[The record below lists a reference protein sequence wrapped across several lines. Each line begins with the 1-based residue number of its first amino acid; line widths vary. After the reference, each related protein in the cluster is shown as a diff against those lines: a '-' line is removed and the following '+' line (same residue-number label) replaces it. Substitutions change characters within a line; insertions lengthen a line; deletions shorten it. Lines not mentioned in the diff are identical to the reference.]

1 MIRLSQIR
9 ELLNCPETD
18 SNGTQ
23 QITQVLS
30 IDDAGFDAESL
41 GWCSDKNKENLA
53 QLTKGNVIVSHAVY
67 EEFHSRTDLNLVP
80 VEKPRSAFLKTL
92 QEFFA
97 EKVVF
102 GFVHPTAVIDPSVTF
117 NSNMVNIAANVVI
130 EKDCVIGDRVS
141 IGANSVLKSGCQ
153 IGNDCSIGSNNT
165 IGGIGFGYELNEENT
180 YELMPHI
187 GNVYELNEENTYEL
201 MPHIGNVVLKDHV
214 EIGNNVCID
223 RAVLG
228 STLLEE
234 NVKVDNLVHIA
245 HGVKIGKN
253 SLIIANAMIAGSV
266 EIGENVW
273 VSPSSS
279 IRQKLSVGDNALV
292 GLGSVVVKNVQAETV
307 VAGNPAKPF
316 EKK

>member
-1 MIRLSQIR
+1 MILSQIR
-9 ELLNCPETD
+9 ELLNCTIDD
-18 SNGTQ
+18 SNGNQ
-23 QITQVLS
+23 QITKVLS
-30 IDDAGFDAESL
+30 IDDAGFDSESL
-41 GWCSDKNKENLA
+41 GWCSDKNKENLHC
-53 QLTKGNVIVSHAVY
+53 LSNGNVIVSHAIY
-67 EEFHSRTDLNLVP
+67 QEFKGKNTDLNLIP

-97 EKVVF
+97 EKRTF
-102 GFVHPTAVIDPSVTF
+102 GFVHPTAIIDPSVKYK
-117 NSNMVNIAANVVI
+117 SNTVNIAANVVI
-130 EKDCVIGDRVS
+130 EKECVIGDRVS
-141 IGANSVLKSGCQ
+141 IGANSVLKSGCH

-165 IGGIGFGYELNEENT
+165 IGGVGFGYELNEENE

-187 GNVYELNEENTYEL
+187 GNV
-201 MPHIGNVVLKDHV
+201 ILKDKV

-266 EIGENVW
+266 EIGANVW
-273 VSPSSS
+273 ISPSAS
-279 IRQKLSVGDNALV
+279 IRQKLSIEDNALV
-292 GLGSVVVKNVQAETV
+292 GLGSVVVKNVSTNSV

>member
-1 MIRLSQIR
+1 MIHLSQIR
-9 ELLNCPETD
+9 ELLRCSGND
-18 SNGTQ
+18 INGTQ
-23 QITQVLS
+23 QISKVLS
-30 IDDAGFDAESL
+30 IDDTAFDVESL
-41 GWCSDKNKENLA
+41 GWCSDNNKESLKNLSN
-53 QLTKGNVIVSHAVY
+53 GNVIVSHSVY
-67 EEFHSRTDLNLVP
+67 EEFQGQTDLNLIP

-102 GFVHPTAVIDPSVTF
+102 GFVHPTAVIDPTVTF
-117 NSNMVNIAANVVI
+117 NSNTVNIGANVVI
-130 EKDCVIGDRVS
+130 DKDCVLGDRVS
-141 IGANSVLKSGCQ
+141 IGANSVLKAGCH

-165 IGGIGFGYELNEENT
+165 IGGIGFGYELNDENK
-180 YELMPHI
+180 
-187 GNVYELNEENTYEL
+187 YEL
-201 MPHIGNVVLKDHV
+201 MPHIGNVVLKDRV

-279 IRQKLSVGDNALV
+279 IRQKLTVENNALV
-292 GLGSVVVKNVQAETV
+292 GLGSVVVKNVGADTV

>member
-1 MIRLSQIR
+1 MIRLEEIR
-9 ELLNCPETD
+9 SFLRSGSESSGNE
-18 SNGTQ
+18 Q
-23 QITQVLS
+23 QITQIRS
-30 IDDAGFDAESL
+30 IDDVDFAAESL
-41 GWCSDKNKENLA
+41 GWCSDKNKENL
-53 QLTKGNVIVSHAVY
+53 LGLKGGNVIVSIPVY
-67 EEFHSRTDLNLVP
+67 TEMKEQLPKLNLIP
-80 VEKPRSAFLKTL
+80 VEKPRSAFLKVL

-97 EKVVF
+97 DKKTF
-102 GFVHPTAVIDPSVTF
+102 GFVHPTAVIDPSVKF
-117 NSNMVNIAANVVI
+117 NPDTVY
-130 EKDCVIGDRVS
+130 
-141 IGANSVLKSGCQ
+141 IGANVFMDKNCVLGNRVT
-153 IGNDCSIGSNNT
+153 IGANTVIHAHTEIGDDCALGSNNT
-165 IGGIGFGYELNEENT
+165 IGGVGFGYEMNEEN
-180 YELMPHI
+180 E
-187 GNVYELNEENTYEL
+187 YEL
-201 MPHIGNVVLKDHV
+201 MPHIGNVVLRNRV

-253 SLIIANAMIAGSV
+253 SLIIANAMVAGSV

-279 IRQKLSVGDNALV
+279 IRQKLQIADNSLV
-292 GLGSVVVKNVQAETV
+292 GLGAVVVKNVAAGSV

>member
-1 MIRLSQIR
+1 MIVLSQVR
-9 ELLNCPETD
+9 EFLNSQGADWNSE
-18 SNGTQ
+18 Q
-23 QITQVLS
+23 QITKVLS
-30 IDDAGFDAESL
+30 IDDAGFDREAI

-53 QLTKGNVIVSHAVY
+53 QLKSGNVIVSTLVFD
-67 EEFHSRTDLNLVP
+67 EMKGQLPQLNLIR
-80 VEKPRSAFLKTL
+80 VEKPRSAFLKVL

-97 EKVVF
+97 EKKMF
-102 GFVHPTAVIDPSVTF
+102 GFIHPTASVDPSVKF
-117 NSNMVNIAANVVI
+117 NPDTVY
-130 EKDCVIGDRVS
+130 
-141 IGANSVLKSGCQ
+141 IGANVFIDKGSVLGNRVV
-153 IGNDCSIGSNNT
+153 IGVNTVIHSNTEIGDDCSLGSNNT
-165 IGGIGFGYELNEENT
+165 IGGVGFGYELNEEN
-180 YELMPHI
+180 E
-187 GNVYELNEENTYEL
+187 YEL
-201 MPHIGNVVLKDHV
+201 MPHIGNVVLKNKV

-273 VSPSSS
+273 VSPSAS
-279 IRQKLSVGDNALV
+279 IRQKLTVENNALV
-292 GLGSVVVKNVQAETV
+292 GLGSVVVKNVAADSV

>member
-1 MIRLSQIR
+1 MIHLNQVR
-9 ELLNCPETD
+9 ELLKCPVDEP
-18 SNGTQ
+18 NGTQ
-23 QITQVLS
+23 RISTVLS
-30 IDDAGFDAESL
+30 IDDSAFDEESL
-41 GWCSDKNKENLA
+41 GWCSDKNKDSLKNLV
-53 QLTKGNVIVSHAVY
+53 KGNVIVSQAVY
-67 EEFHSRTDLNLVP
+67 EELKGQTGLNLIP
-80 VEKPRSAFLKTL
+80 VDKPRSAFLKTL

-102 GFVHPTAVIDPSVTF
+102 GFVHPTAVIDPTVQF
-117 NSNMVNIAANVVI
+117 NSNTVNIGANVVI
-130 EKDCVIGDRVS
+130 DKDCVIGDRVS
-141 IGANSVLKSGCQ
+141 IGANSVLKSGCRV
-153 IGNDCSIGSNNT
+153 GNDCSIGSNNT
-165 IGGIGFGYELNEENT
+165 IGGVGFGYEPNEEN
-180 YELMPHI
+180 
-187 GNVYELNEENTYEL
+187 VYEL
-201 MPHIGNVVLKDHV
+201 MPHIGNVVLKDRV

-279 IRQKLSVGDNALV
+279 IRQKLNIDNNAMV
-292 GLGSVVVKNVQAETV
+292 GLGSVVVKNVAADTV

>member
-1 MIRLSQIR
+1 MIHLGQIR
-9 ELLNCPETD
+9 ELLRCSD
-18 SNGTQ
+18 DVNGTQ
-23 QITQVLS
+23 QISNVLS
-30 IDDAGFDAESL
+30 IDDAAFGIESL
-41 GWCSDKNKENLA
+41 GWCSDKNKESLKD
-53 QLTKGNVIVSHAVY
+53 LSSGNVIVSHSVY
-67 EEFHSRTDLNLVP
+67 EEFHKHTDLNLIP
-80 VEKPRSAFLKTL
+80 VEKPRSAFLKVL

-97 EKVVF
+97 EKVVY
-102 GFVHPTAVIDPSVTF
+102 GFVHPTAVIDPTVKFDT
-117 NSNMVNIAANVVI
+117 NTVNIGANVVI
-130 EKDCVIGDRVS
+130 DKNCVIGDRVS

-165 IGGIGFGYELNEENT
+165 IGGIGFGYELNDEN
-180 YELMPHI
+180 E
-187 GNVYELNEENTYEL
+187 YEL
-201 MPHIGNVVLKDHV
+201 MPHIGNVVLKDRV

-279 IRQKLSVGDNALV
+279 IRQKLSIENNALI
-292 GLGSVVVKNVQAETV
+292 GLGSVVVKNVSADMV

>member
-1 MIRLSQIR
+1 MILLSQIR
-9 ELLNCPETD
+9 ELLGSEVL
-18 SNGTQ
+18 SLNGNQ
-23 QITQVLS
+23 EITKVLS
-30 IDDAGFDAESL
+30 IGDKAFDENSL
-41 GWCSDKNKENLA
+41 GWCSDTNRQSLLSLRA
-53 QLTKGNVIVSHAVY
+53 GNVIMS
-67 EEFHSRTDLNLVP
+67 LNAYTELKEQLNHLNCIP

-97 EKVVF
+97 EKKLF
-102 GFVHPTAVIDPSVTF
+102 GFVHPTASIDPSVKF
-117 NSNMVNIAANVVI
+117 NSNTVNFAANVVI
-130 EKDCVIGDRVS
+130 EKGCVIGDRVS
-141 IGANSVLKSGCQ
+141 IGANSVLKSDCQ
-153 IGNDCSIGSNNT
+153 IGNDCTIGSNNT
-165 IGGIGFGYELNEENT
+165 IGGVGFGYELNEDNE

-187 GNVYELNEENTYEL
+187 GNV
-201 MPHIGNVVLKDHV
+201 ILKDHV

-245 HGVKIGKN
+245 HGVQIGKN

-273 VSPSSS
+273 VSPSAS
-279 IRQKLSVGDNALV
+279 IRQKLKVENNALV
-292 GLGSVVVKNVQAETV
+292 GLGSVVVKNVAANTV

>member
-1 MIRLSQIR
+1 MILLSQVR
-9 ELLNCPETD
+9 EFLNSQGAD
-18 SNGTQ
+18 WNSAQ
-23 QITQVLS
+23 QITKVLP
-30 IDDAGFDAESL
+30 IDDAEFDREAI
-41 GWCSDKNKENLA
+41 GWCSDKNKENLSR
-53 QLTKGNVIVSHAVY
+53 LKNGNVIVSKSVFD
-67 EEFHSRTDLNLVP
+67 EMKGQLPQLNLIE
-80 VEKPRSAFLKTL
+80 VEKPRSAFLKVL

-97 EKVVF
+97 EKKPL
-102 GFVHPTAVIDPSVTF
+102 GFIHPTAVIDPSVKLDPNT
-117 NSNMVNIAANVVI
+117 VNIGANVFI
-130 EKDCVIGDRVS
+130 DKGCVIGDRVT
-141 IGANSVLKSGCQ
+141 IGANTVINSFTE
-153 IGNDCSIGSNNT
+153 IGNDCTLGSNNT
-165 IGGIGFGYELNEENT
+165 IGGVGFGYEMNDENE

-187 GNVYELNEENTYEL
+187 GNVL
-201 MPHIGNVVLKDHV
+201 LKNRV

-279 IRQKLSVGDNALV
+279 IRQKLQIEDGALV
-292 GLGSVVVKNVQAETV
+292 GLGSVVVKNVAANSV

>member
-1 MIRLSQIR
+1 MIQLTDIQVFLNSEATGSQ
-9 ELLNCPETD
+9 E
-18 SNGTQ
+18 
-23 QITQVLS
+23 ITKVLS
-30 IDDAGFDAESL
+30 IDDPAFDSGSL
-41 GWCSDKNKENLA
+41 GWCSDKNKESLKE
-53 QLTKGNVIVSHAVY
+53 LRGGNVIVSKSVY
-67 EEFHSRTDLNLVP
+67 AELKDLLPSLNLVE
-80 VEKPRSAFLKTL
+80 VEKPRSAFLKVL

-102 GFVHPTAVIDPSVTF
+102 GFVHPTAVIHPSVIFDRKT
-117 NSNMVNIAANVVI
+117 VNIGANVVI
-130 EKDCVIGDRVS
+130 DKDCVLGNRVS
-141 IGANSVLKSGCQ
+141 IGANSVLKSACQ

-165 IGGIGFGYELNEENT
+165 IGGIGFGYELNEDNM

-187 GNVYELNEENTYEL
+187 GNV
-201 MPHIGNVVLKDHV
+201 ILKDKV

-228 STLLEE
+228 STVLEE

-279 IRQKLSVGDNALV
+279 IRQKLQVEDGALV
-292 GLGSVVVKNVQAETV
+292 GLGSVVVKNVAPNTV